1 MSPRTGRPKAEKPKT
16 IEIKARID
24 EETNKRLV
32 DYCKKNGTN
41 KTEVVRKG
49 IDWIFMCEHLE
60 ERRIKMQSFRDINGE
75 NIPFEDLNQLNLEEQ
90 TDIETGDITAYL
102 VYIEDSIYEVSKKT
116 YEAIKEKK

>member
-16 IEIKARID
+16 IEVKARID

-32 DYCKKNGTN
+32 DYCEKNSTS

-49 IDWIFMCEHLE
+49 IDWIFRSEYSE
-60 ERRIKMQSFRDINGE
+60 ERRKKLQSFRDIDGN
-75 NIPFEDLNQLNLEEQ
+75 NIPFENLNELNLDEQ

-102 VYIEDSIYEVSKKT
+102 VRIEDSTYEVSKKT
-116 YEAIKEKK
+116 YKAIEEKK